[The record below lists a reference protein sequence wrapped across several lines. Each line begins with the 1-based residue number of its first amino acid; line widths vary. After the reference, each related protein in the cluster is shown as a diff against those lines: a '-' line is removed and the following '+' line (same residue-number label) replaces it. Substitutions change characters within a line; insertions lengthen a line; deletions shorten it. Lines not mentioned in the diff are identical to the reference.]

1 MSAETDA
8 GLLALQSG
16 DIQGAIAQLERAI
29 AADPNDYQAQQYLGA
44 AYGQAGRQMDAVTA
58 LTQAVTLQPSNA
70 QARYNLAVA
79 YEGAG
84 YNEQALVA
92 AQQAL
97 QLQPDYPKAQEAVAR
112 LSGVPTAAPSY
123 AAPGY
128 AAPGYAAPGY
138 AAPPTPQ
145 YGQPQEATLYGQPAQ
160 PETYQPNQTQP
171 LAGGYAPGQPYG
183 AAPTTQP
190 GAGGSYQGQG
200 AAAYGGSPSATYY
213 QPSPGAGTIT
223 ADTFSLKQ
231 ALLDWVQVIRGPHA
245 FFREQAM
252 RDGYG
257 GPMSFLLM
265 YGFAGGVLTILSSL
279 IGIATQHADMAQ
291 AIGATLMSFILGIA
305 FAVLGALLWGFMLH
319 IISRLF
325 GGRQPYQNTFRVAAY
340 ARAPLLL
347 LALLSA
353 IISPF
358 AAPKPTFSTRSASSA
373 SSDIRLIPVQA
384 TAPRS
389 MRPGYGAP
397 PSTTAGSSQDFQ
409 KLADSFRSGSP
420 VLIPIFIVCLIWVWC
435 LQSIGLR
442 YAQDLSPGAAVGTV
456 FLALFLSLLVLI
468 GIGVLFGVMIAG
480 IMMSAR
486 GAPGF
491 AHTLIT
497 FAYSPAVWRGL

>member
-84 YNEQALVA
+84 YKEQALVA

-112 LSGVPTAAPSY
+112 LSGVPAAAP
-123 AAPGY
+123 A
-128 AAPGYAAPGY
+128 Y
-138 AAPPTPQ
+138 AAPPAPQ

-183 AAPTTQP
+183 AAPTAPQA
-190 GAGGSYQGQG
+190 GGGGSYQGQG

-213 QPSPGAGTIT
+213 QPPSSAGTIT
-223 ADTFSLKQ
+223 PDTFSLKQ
-231 ALLDWVQVIRGPHA
+231 ALLDWVQVLRGPNA

-252 RDGYG
+252 RDGYS
-257 GPMSFLLM
+257 GPMSFLIM
-265 YGFAGGVLTILSSL
+265 YGLAAGVLTTLSSL
-279 IGIATQHADMAQ
+279 IRVATQHADIAQ
-291 AIGATLMSFILGIA
+291 TIGATLMTFVLGLV
-305 FAVLGALLWGFMLH
+305 FPVLGALLWGFVLH
-319 IISRLF
+319 IISRMF

-347 LALLSA
+347 LTLLTA
-353 IISPF
+353 IITPFFTPSPAF
-358 AAPKPTFSTRSASSA
+358 TNRSASSV
-373 SSDIRLIPVQA
+373 SSDVRLIPIQA

-409 KLADSFRSGSP
+409 KLADSFRAGY
-420 VLIPIFIVCLIWVWC
+420 LILAPIFLVFMIWVWC

-442 YAQDLSPGAAVGTV
+442 YAQDLSFGAAAGTV

-468 GIGVLFGVMIAG
+468 GIGVLFGVLIAG
-480 IMMSAR
+480 ALMSGR

-491 AHTLIT
+491 AQALTALGS
-497 FAYSPAVWRGL
+497 SPAVWRGL